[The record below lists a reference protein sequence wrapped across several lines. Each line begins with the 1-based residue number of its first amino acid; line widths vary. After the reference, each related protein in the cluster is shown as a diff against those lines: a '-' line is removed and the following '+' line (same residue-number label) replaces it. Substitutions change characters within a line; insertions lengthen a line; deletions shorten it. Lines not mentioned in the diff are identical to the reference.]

1 MSSQNIK
8 LQRKN
13 SMTYFDLIAWITENK
28 KAIEGCIIDNVFLIQ
43 NTQNTYILKLHCS
56 GRDQELII
64 EPSKRINITKYN
76 YPKISSTKITELRR
90 LIRGDIIT
98 NMYVLNKERILIL
111 KLKRDDKKV
120 IVELLP
126 RGVLVIA
133 DKDGKILF
141 ASEYKE
147 FKDRL
152 IRIGEIYKPPPSIEP
167 NIDEIEKLIKKG
179 NIAKGLGIP
188 QEVANYLS
196 LQDSTPDINVIRE
209 KIRNLEISII
219 NGEIKPCLVEDTTVV
234 PFYLDGCKEYQRF
247 NDAIDDYFY
256 TITQKELSEKTSKKI
271 SEEKQK
277 IIATIKQI
285 EDSIKDYEDKENNYR
300 QLGNFILS
308 KAYEIDQL
316 LLNNRA
322 KSKKVKLNV
331 DGVEIELDTS
341 LSATKN
347 AMRFFDEAKEYKRKI
362 ERALKSLEELK
373 EKLAKIEKQE
383 IEKQNEIKLT
393 LRKKEWYE
401 KYRWSI
407 SRSGYLI
414 ILGRDASQ
422 NESIVKKY
430 LRDKD
435 IFLHADIIGAPA
447 TIIITQDNKTIS
459 EEDIYDAAVMAAS
472 YSKAWKVGL
481 ASVDIF
487 WVLGNQVSKSPPS
500 GEYLNKGSFM
510 IYGKKNFIKNVKL
523 QLAIGL
529 ILSENGV
536 SVIVGSEETIS
547 AKTKYYVVIAPGDDD
562 KERITQ
568 KIIKVFS
575 RALPE
580 INGLNALKTEIEDK
594 IPGKSKI
601 VKTSITYNS

>member
-13 SMTYFDLIAWITENK
+13 SMTYFDLIAWITENR
-28 KAIEGCIIDNVFLIQ
+28 KAVEGCIIDNVFLVQ
-43 NTQNTYILKLHCS
+43 NTENTYILKLYCG

-76 YPKISSTKITELRR
+76 YPKISSTKITTLRG

-98 NMYVLNKERILIL
+98 NIHILNQERILIL
-111 KLKRDDKKV
+111 ELKRGEKKI

-126 RGVLVIA
+126 RGVLVIL
-133 DKDGKILF
+133 DKNDKILF
-141 ASEYKE
+141 ANEYKE

-152 IRIGEIYKPPPSIEP
+152 IRIGETYKPPPTVEP
-167 NIDEIEKLIKKG
+167 NKEELEKLIKKG
-179 NIAKGLGIP
+179 SIAKALGIP
-188 QEVANYLS
+188 QEVVNYLS
-196 LQDSTPDINVIRE
+196 LQSTTPDINLIRE
-209 KIRNLEISII
+209 KIKNLEISLI
-219 NGEIKPCLVEDTTVV
+219 NGEIKPCLIEDTTVV
-234 PFYLDGCKEYQRF
+234 PFPLDGCKEYQRF

-256 TITQKELSEKTSKKI
+256 TISQKELSEKSSRKI
-271 SEEKQK
+271 LEEKQK
-277 IIATIKQI
+277 IITTIKQI
-285 EDSIKDYEDKENNYR
+285 EDSIKEYENKEKSYR
-300 QLGNFILS
+300 QLGNIILS

-316 LLNNRA
+316 LLDNRP
-322 KSKKVKLNV
+322 KSKKIKLNL
-331 DGVEIELDTS
+331 DGVEIELDTL

-362 ERALKSLEELK
+362 ERALESLDELK
-373 EKLAKIEKQE
+373 EKLEKIEKQE
-383 IEKQNEIKLT
+383 IEKQNEIKLV

-407 SRSGYLI
+407 SRNGYLI
-414 ILGRDASQ
+414 IAGKDASQ

-435 IFLHADIIGAPA
+435 IFLHADIAGAPA
-447 TIIITQDNKTIS
+447 TIIIAQENNTIL
-459 EEDIYDAAVMAAS
+459 EDDIYDAAVIAAS

-481 ASVDIF
+481 ASVDVF

-510 IYGKKNFIKNVKL
+510 IYGKKNFVKNVKL

-529 ILSENGV
+529 ILSENSV
-536 SVIVGSEETIS
+536 SVIVGSEETVS
-547 AKTKYYVVIAPGDDD
+547 AKTKYYAIIAPGDDD
-562 KERITQ
+562 KERIAQ

-575 RALPE
+575 RALPD
-580 INGLNALKTEIEDK
+580 IKGLNALKTDIEDK